1 MTLTVAVDAYM
12 LAEANLVGWAWVI
25 DQDNWACG
33 YVEDSASIT
42 QAQFRA
48 VFSFVRRC
56 HQVNEPLVI
65 FTSSEYVAAVLQTWR
80 HQWRSNDWQ
89 KLDGMPVADL
99 SIIRNIDHFLEGKSL
114 QVACAGSKEQ
124 ALLTQAH
131 IYAREV
137 VYAHRD
143 GKEVNLGP
151 GVNRELLSG
160 HYQQNLEN
168 LVVSEVPLPKS
179 KKDVPDNVTKFPRT
193 NQSQHTATSWREGP
207 NSGPVGVGGIG
218 SLARGAAANLRAI
231 TQVVRDED
239 LRFQKY
245 CARADR
251 VKIRELMHP
260 DFMSIGELGV
270 PISRTEAA
278 ALLAEAPPSPSE
290 VEVRELGPHTAQV
303 IYFDSDSVQS
313 WIWIRYQNNQARM
326 IFQQIT
332 KRPPDIFGM

>member
-1 MTLTVAVDAYM
+1 
-12 LAEANLVGWAWVI
+12 
-25 DQDNWACG
+25 
-33 YVEDSASIT
+33 
-42 QAQFRA
+42 
-48 VFSFVRRC
+48 
-56 HQVNEPLVI
+56 
-65 FTSSEYVAAVLQTWR
+65 
-80 HQWRSNDWQ
+80 
-89 KLDGMPVADL
+89 MPVTDL

-151 GVNRELLSG
+151 GVNPELLSG

-168 LVVSEVPLPKS
+168 LVVSEVPQPKN
-179 KKDVPDNVTKFPRT
+179 KQDVPDNVTKFPCSNRG
-193 NQSQHTATSWREGP
+193 SEPATSWREGP
-207 NSGPVGVGGIG
+207 ISGPVAVGGLG
-218 SLARGAAANLRAI
+218 SPARGAAANLRSI

-245 CARADR
+245 CASADR

-270 PISRTEAA
+270 PISSTEAA
-278 ALLAEAPPSPSE
+278 ALLAEDPPSPSE
-290 VEVRELGPHTAQV
+290 VEVRELGTHTAQV

>member
-12 LAEANLVGWAWVI
+12 LAEANLVGWAWAI
-25 DQDNWACG
+25 DQENWACG

-56 HQVNEPLVI
+56 NQVNEPLVI

-80 HQWRSNDWQ
+80 HKWRSNDWQ
-89 KLDGMPVADL
+89 KLDGMPVTDL

-151 GVNRELLSG
+151 GISPDLLSG
-160 HYQQNLEN
+160 RRQPNLEK
-168 LVVSEVPLPKS
+168 LVADQARRPQI
-179 KKDVPDNVTKFPRT
+179 KKNIPDNVTKLPRT
-193 NQSQHTATSWREGP
+193 NQSTQTVTSWREGP
-207 NSGPVGVGGIG
+207 NSGPVGVGGLG

-245 CARADR
+245 CASADR

-313 WIWIRYQNNQARM
+313 WIWIRYQNNQARL

-332 KRPPDIFGM
+332 KRPPDIFGI